1 MNSNVIWVEFINMLP
16 IILCGCVLP
25 IIFIWME
32 TRRKMNE
39 TNART
44 QIVTA
49 ALEKNPDMDVEELLK
64 KISPK
69 KKLLKEK
76 LLSKLLWGCIT
87 SIIGVGLIGFGIF
100 LINKISN
107 NTQKIHMADDVE
119 TAIAFGV
126 FLGGTLWQD
135 LPSQHPSEIAHRQG
149 KPYGVP
155 SHQVKLSGDLKSLLG
170 KDILEVNTLHHQ
182 AVKDLGKGLVP
193 MAVAPDGI
201 VEAVQMLC
209 KRFVWAVQW
218 HPEYLFRTDKDSL
231 AIFSCFVEHC

>member
-76 LLSKLLWGCIT
+76 LLTKLLWGFIT
-87 SIIGVGLIGFGIF
+87 
-100 LINKISN
+100 
-107 NTQKIHMADDVE
+107 
-119 TAIAFGV
+119 
-126 FLGGTLWQD
+126 
-135 LPSQHPSEIAHRQG
+135 
-149 KPYGVP
+149 
-155 SHQVKLSGDLKSLLG
+155 SLLG
-170 KDILEVNTLHHQ
+170 IGLIVLGIYMKSSGLGIDVDVQTALCFGLIL
-182 AVKDLGKGLVP
+182 
-193 MAVAPDGI
+193 
-201 VEAVQMLC
+201 
-209 KRFVWAVQW
+209 
-218 HPEYLFRTDKDSL
+218 L
-231 AIFSCFVEHC
+231 AIGAAFIINYGVGRKMLAKEIEAEESKTTPQS

>member
-1 MNSNVIWVEFINMLP
+1 MLP

-76 LLSKLLWGCIT
+76 LLTKLLWGFIT
-87 SIIGVGLIGFGIF
+87 
-100 LINKISN
+100 
-107 NTQKIHMADDVE
+107 
-119 TAIAFGV
+119 
-126 FLGGTLWQD
+126 
-135 LPSQHPSEIAHRQG
+135 
-149 KPYGVP
+149 
-155 SHQVKLSGDLKSLLG
+155 SLLG
-170 KDILEVNTLHHQ
+170 IGLIVFGIYMKSSGLGIDVDVQTALCFGLIL
-182 AVKDLGKGLVP
+182 
-193 MAVAPDGI
+193 
-201 VEAVQMLC
+201 
-209 KRFVWAVQW
+209 
-218 HPEYLFRTDKDSL
+218 L
-231 AIFSCFVEHC
+231 AIGAAFIINYGVGRKMLAKEIEAEESKTTPQS

>member
-16 IILCGCVLP
+16 VILCGCVLP

-76 LLSKLLWGCIT
+76 LLTKLLWGFIT
-87 SIIGVGLIGFGIF
+87 
-100 LINKISN
+100 
-107 NTQKIHMADDVE
+107 
-119 TAIAFGV
+119 
-126 FLGGTLWQD
+126 
-135 LPSQHPSEIAHRQG
+135 
-149 KPYGVP
+149 
-155 SHQVKLSGDLKSLLG
+155 SLLG
-170 KDILEVNTLHHQ
+170 IGLIVLGIYMKSSGLGIDVDVQTALCFGLIL
-182 AVKDLGKGLVP
+182 
-193 MAVAPDGI
+193 
-201 VEAVQMLC
+201 
-209 KRFVWAVQW
+209 
-218 HPEYLFRTDKDSL
+218 L
-231 AIFSCFVEHC
+231 AIGAAFIINYGVGRKMLAKEIEAEESKTTPQS

>member
-1 MNSNVIWVEFINMLP
+1 
-16 IILCGCVLP
+16 
-25 IIFIWME
+25 
-32 TRRKMNE
+32 MNE
-39 TNART
+39 TNTRT

-107 NTQKIHMADDVE
+107 NTQKIYMADDVE

-126 FLGGTLWQD
+126 ILLAVGAAF
-135 LPSQHPSEIAHRQG
+135 IIN
-149 KPYGVP
+149 YGVGRKMLAKEIEAEE
-155 SHQVKLSGDLKSLLG
+155 SK
-170 KDILEVNTLHHQ
+170 TTTQ
-182 AVKDLGKGLVP
+182 A
-193 MAVAPDGI
+193 
-201 VEAVQMLC
+201 
-209 KRFVWAVQW
+209 
-218 HPEYLFRTDKDSL
+218 
-231 AIFSCFVEHC
+231 

>member
-1 MNSNVIWVEFINMLP
+1 MNSNVIWVEFINILP

-39 TNART
+39 ANART
-44 QIVTA
+44 QIVMA

-87 SIIGVGLIGFGIF
+87 TISGIGLIGFGIF
-100 LINKISN
+100 LINTISKD
-107 NTQKIHMADDVE
+107 TQKIHMADDVQ

-126 FLGGTLWQD
+126 ILLAIGAAF
-135 LPSQHPSEIAHRQG
+135 IIN
-149 KPYGVP
+149 YGVGR
-155 SHQVKLSGDLKSLLG
+155 KMLAKE
-170 KDILEVNTLHHQ
+170 I
-182 AVKDLGKGLVP
+182 
-193 MAVAPDGI
+193 
-201 VEAVQMLC
+201 EAEESKMNIQ
-209 KRFVWAVQW
+209 K
-218 HPEYLFRTDKDSL
+218 
-231 AIFSCFVEHC
+231 

>member
-87 SIIGVGLIGFGIF
+87 TISGIGLIGFGIF
-100 LINKISN
+100 LINTISKD
-107 NTQKIHMADDVE
+107 TQKIHMADDVE

-126 FLGGTLWQD
+126 ILLAVGAAF
-135 LPSQHPSEIAHRQG
+135 IIN
-149 KPYGVP
+149 YGVGRKMLAKEIEAEE
-155 SHQVKLSGDLKSLLG
+155 SK
-170 KDILEVNTLHHQ
+170 TTTQ
-182 AVKDLGKGLVP
+182 A
-193 MAVAPDGI
+193 
-201 VEAVQMLC
+201 
-209 KRFVWAVQW
+209 
-218 HPEYLFRTDKDSL
+218 
-231 AIFSCFVEHC
+231 

>member
-49 ALEKNPDMDVEELLK
+49 ALEKNPDMDVEELMK

-76 LLSKLLWGCIT
+76 LLTKLLWGFIT
-87 SIIGVGLIGFGIF
+87 
-100 LINKISN
+100 
-107 NTQKIHMADDVE
+107 
-119 TAIAFGV
+119 
-126 FLGGTLWQD
+126 
-135 LPSQHPSEIAHRQG
+135 
-149 KPYGVP
+149 
-155 SHQVKLSGDLKSLLG
+155 SLLG
-170 KDILEVNTLHHQ
+170 IGLIVLGIYMKSSGLGIDVDVQTALCFGLIL
-182 AVKDLGKGLVP
+182 
-193 MAVAPDGI
+193 
-201 VEAVQMLC
+201 
-209 KRFVWAVQW
+209 
-218 HPEYLFRTDKDSL
+218 L
-231 AIFSCFVEHC
+231 AIGAAFIINYGVGRKMLAKEIEAEESKTTTQV

>member
-32 TRRKMNE
+32 TRQKMNE

-76 LLSKLLWGCIT
+76 LLTKLLWGFIT
-87 SIIGVGLIGFGIF
+87 
-100 LINKISN
+100 
-107 NTQKIHMADDVE
+107 
-119 TAIAFGV
+119 
-126 FLGGTLWQD
+126 
-135 LPSQHPSEIAHRQG
+135 
-149 KPYGVP
+149 
-155 SHQVKLSGDLKSLLG
+155 SLLG
-170 KDILEVNTLHHQ
+170 IGLIVLGIYMKSSGLGIDVDVQTALCFGLIL
-182 AVKDLGKGLVP
+182 
-193 MAVAPDGI
+193 
-201 VEAVQMLC
+201 
-209 KRFVWAVQW
+209 
-218 HPEYLFRTDKDSL
+218 L
-231 AIFSCFVEHC
+231 AIGAAFIINYGVGRKMLAKEIEAEESKTTTQV

>member
-76 LLSKLLWGCIT
+76 LLTKLLWGFIT
-87 SIIGVGLIGFGIF
+87 
-100 LINKISN
+100 
-107 NTQKIHMADDVE
+107 
-119 TAIAFGV
+119 
-126 FLGGTLWQD
+126 
-135 LPSQHPSEIAHRQG
+135 
-149 KPYGVP
+149 
-155 SHQVKLSGDLKSLLG
+155 SLLG
-170 KDILEVNTLHHQ
+170 IGLIVLGIYMKSSGLGIDVDVQTALCFGLIL
-182 AVKDLGKGLVP
+182 
-193 MAVAPDGI
+193 
-201 VEAVQMLC
+201 
-209 KRFVWAVQW
+209 
-218 HPEYLFRTDKDSL
+218 L
-231 AIFSCFVEHC
+231 AIGAAFIINYGVGRKMLAKEIEAEESKTTTQS

>member
-1 MNSNVIWVEFINMLP
+1 MLP

-64 KISPK
+64 KMSPK

-87 SIIGVGLIGFGIF
+87 TISGIGLIGFGIF
-100 LINKISN
+100 LINTISKD
-107 NTQKIHMADDVE
+107 TQKIHMADDVQ

-126 FLGGTLWQD
+126 ILLAVGAAF
-135 LPSQHPSEIAHRQG
+135 IIN
-149 KPYGVP
+149 YGVGRKMLAKEIEAEE
-155 SHQVKLSGDLKSLLG
+155 SK
-170 KDILEVNTLHHQ
+170 TTTQ
-182 AVKDLGKGLVP
+182 A
-193 MAVAPDGI
+193 
-201 VEAVQMLC
+201 
-209 KRFVWAVQW
+209 
-218 HPEYLFRTDKDSL
+218 
-231 AIFSCFVEHC
+231 

>member
-1 MNSNVIWVEFINMLP
+1 MLP

-76 LLSKLLWGCIT
+76 LLTKLLWGFIT
-87 SIIGVGLIGFGIF
+87 
-100 LINKISN
+100 
-107 NTQKIHMADDVE
+107 
-119 TAIAFGV
+119 
-126 FLGGTLWQD
+126 
-135 LPSQHPSEIAHRQG
+135 
-149 KPYGVP
+149 
-155 SHQVKLSGDLKSLLG
+155 SLLG
-170 KDILEVNTLHHQ
+170 IGLIVLGIYMKSSGLGIDVDVQTALCFGLIL
-182 AVKDLGKGLVP
+182 
-193 MAVAPDGI
+193 
-201 VEAVQMLC
+201 
-209 KRFVWAVQW
+209 
-218 HPEYLFRTDKDSL
+218 L
-231 AIFSCFVEHC
+231 AIGAAFIINYGVGRKMLAKEIEAEESKTTTQS

>member
-1 MNSNVIWVEFINMLP
+1 MLP

-87 SIIGVGLIGFGIF
+87 TILGIGLIGFGIF
-100 LINKISN
+100 LINTISKD
-107 NTQKIHMADDVE
+107 TQKIHMADDVQ

-126 FLGGTLWQD
+126 ILLAVGAAF
-135 LPSQHPSEIAHRQG
+135 IIN
-149 KPYGVP
+149 YGVGRKMLAKEIEAEE
-155 SHQVKLSGDLKSLLG
+155 SK
-170 KDILEVNTLHHQ
+170 TTTQ
-182 AVKDLGKGLVP
+182 A
-193 MAVAPDGI
+193 
-201 VEAVQMLC
+201 
-209 KRFVWAVQW
+209 
-218 HPEYLFRTDKDSL
+218 
-231 AIFSCFVEHC
+231 

>member
-16 IILCGCVLP
+16 VILCGCVLP

-76 LLSKLLWGCIT
+76 LLTKLLWGFIT
-87 SIIGVGLIGFGIF
+87 
-100 LINKISN
+100 
-107 NTQKIHMADDVE
+107 
-119 TAIAFGV
+119 
-126 FLGGTLWQD
+126 
-135 LPSQHPSEIAHRQG
+135 
-149 KPYGVP
+149 
-155 SHQVKLSGDLKSLLG
+155 SLLG
-170 KDILEVNTLHHQ
+170 IGLIVLGIYMKSSGLGIDVDVQTALCFGLIL
-182 AVKDLGKGLVP
+182 
-193 MAVAPDGI
+193 
-201 VEAVQMLC
+201 
-209 KRFVWAVQW
+209 
-218 HPEYLFRTDKDSL
+218 L
-231 AIFSCFVEHC
+231 AIGAAFIINYGVGRKMLAKEIEAEESKTTTQV

>member
-1 MNSNVIWVEFINMLP
+1 MDSTYLILDELIGMLP

-76 LLSKLLWGCIT
+76 LLTKLLWGFIT
-87 SIIGVGLIGFGIF
+87 
-100 LINKISN
+100 
-107 NTQKIHMADDVE
+107 
-119 TAIAFGV
+119 
-126 FLGGTLWQD
+126 
-135 LPSQHPSEIAHRQG
+135 
-149 KPYGVP
+149 
-155 SHQVKLSGDLKSLLG
+155 SLLG
-170 KDILEVNTLHHQ
+170 IGLIVFGIYMKSSGLGIDVDVQTALCFGLIL
-182 AVKDLGKGLVP
+182 
-193 MAVAPDGI
+193 
-201 VEAVQMLC
+201 
-209 KRFVWAVQW
+209 
-218 HPEYLFRTDKDSL
+218 L
-231 AIFSCFVEHC
+231 AIGAAFIINYGVGRKMLAKEIEAEESKTTPQV

>member
-1 MNSNVIWVEFINMLP
+1 MNSTYLILDELISMLP

-87 SIIGVGLIGFGIF
+87 TISGIGLIGFGIF
-100 LINKISN
+100 LINTISKD
-107 NTQKIHMADDVE
+107 TQKIHMADDVQ

-126 FLGGTLWQD
+126 ILLAIGAAF
-135 LPSQHPSEIAHRQG
+135 IIN
-149 KPYGVP
+149 YGVGRKMLAKEIEAEE
-155 SHQVKLSGDLKSLLG
+155 SK
-170 KDILEVNTLHHQ
+170 TTTQ
-182 AVKDLGKGLVP
+182 A
-193 MAVAPDGI
+193 
-201 VEAVQMLC
+201 
-209 KRFVWAVQW
+209 
-218 HPEYLFRTDKDSL
+218 
-231 AIFSCFVEHC
+231 